1 MKIEKTGCSYQVT
14 ECDLKFGKEIT
25 LDGELLIPTSVLN
38 KPYKENGIYHTKD
51 NERLYTHEDA
61 RAIINKNY
69 TGKIKDCI
77 NGIEQDL
84 ANVTANE
91 GHDLVKDSILGQAK
105 RLANIATHNTEYRKE
120 WFAKVRS
127 EIEEL
132 ARFHSTDVP
141 MVYEDGKETVDKM
154 VSLEEL
160 GRILAEIEDVIGGKL

>member
-1 MKIEKTGCSYQVT
+1 MK
-14 ECDLKFGKEIT
+14 
-25 LDGELLIPTSVLN
+25 
-38 KPYKENGIYHTKD
+38 
-51 NERLYTHEDA
+51 HE
-61 RAIINKNY
+61 NY
-69 TGKIKDCI
+69 TGKIKDYV

-105 RLANIATHNTEYRKE
+105 RLANIAAHNTEYRKE
-120 WFAKVRS
+120 WFAEVRS

-141 MVYEDGKETVDKM
+141 MVYGDGEETVDKM

-160 GRILAEIEDVIGGKL
+160 GRILAEIEDAIGGKL